1 MLTNIAWMIYLA
13 DVVENVKH
21 TLQPLIA
28 ALSGYILVLIVF
40 KCMLALLDDDKNGLV
55 AILNKRST
63 IIPIGI
69 LLFMLSID
77 SALPSKN
84 TIYIAAGAVATD
96 EVIKK
101 ISENKDVNIIKDK
114 VITLVN
120 KKLDEAI
127 VDSKVEGEKK

>member
-13 DVVENVKH
+13 DVVENAGKCIGVIVMFILCYVGWVVLVKVMFNDDKH
-21 TLQPLIA
+21 MMNMFGGNSLTKPIVSAVVL
-28 ALSGYILVLIVF
+28 LIVGV
-40 KCMLALLDDDKNGLV
+40 L
-55 AILNKRST
+55 
-63 IIPIGI
+63 
-69 LLFMLSID
+69 
-77 SALPSKN
+77 LPSKN

-101 ISENKDVNIIKDK
+101 ISENKEVNIIKDK

-127 VDSKVEGEKK
+127 VDSKVEGGKK